1 MKSNLILT
9 GMPGAGKSTIGVI
22 LAKVLGYDFI
32 DIDIRIAKRQGMPLQ
47 EIINQKGV
55 EAFLQ
60 VEEQEALLLQADK
73 TVIATGGSMVLSDPA
88 MTHLKQDGTCIYLDI
103 PLGVLERRLHNMKT
117 RGIAATPGTTLE
129 DIYNTR
135 KAYYERY
142 ADRTIHCGTL
152 STEEVVAEIAQLI

>member
-9 GMPGAGKSTIGVI
+9 GMPGAGKSTVGVI

-32 DIDIRIAKRQGMPLQ
+32 DVDILIAKRQGMPLQ

-55 EAFLQ
+55 ETFLKI
-60 VEEQEALLLQADK
+60 EEEEALWLQADK

-88 MTHLKQDGTCIYLDI
+88 MVHLKQNGTCIYLDI
-103 PLGVLERRLHNMKT
+103 PLDVLESRLKNMKT

-129 DIYNTR
+129 DIYNAR

-142 ADRTIHCGTL
+142 ADYTIHCGIL
-152 STEEVVAEIAQLI
+152 STEEVVAEIARLV